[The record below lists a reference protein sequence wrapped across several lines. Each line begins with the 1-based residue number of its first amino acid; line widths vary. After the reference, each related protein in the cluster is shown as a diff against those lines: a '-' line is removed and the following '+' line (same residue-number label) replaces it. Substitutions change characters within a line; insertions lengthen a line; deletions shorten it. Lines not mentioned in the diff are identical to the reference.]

1 MKEGDVGRRTMVGD
15 GGNGVA
21 TTQIEL
27 RWRAG
32 GWTVVSL

>member
-1 MKEGDVGRRTMVGD
+1 MKEGDGGRRTT
-15 GGNGVA
+15 GGEGANGGA